1 MICSNF
7 LIFSF
12 TTERKEKAVKR
23 IKLLTPFW
31 CRETEYFFVFFA
43 LVKQSKHYLGNYI
56 VVVYFKVESITKKK
70 KSRQLYHKG
79 LLVVFFL
86 NFTYF
91 GTVDIQSEIS
101 KGARIKQCFVERF
114 INTFVSMCDIGVV
127 FKLNGKKNNYA
138 SFPIK

>member
-31 CRETEYFFVFFA
+31 CRETEYFFVFFFA
-43 LVKQSKHYLGNYI
+43 LVKQSKHYLGNDT

-70 KSRQLYHKG
+70 EKS
-79 LLVVFFL
+79 
-86 NFTYF
+86 
-91 GTVDIQSEIS
+91 
-101 KGARIKQCFVERF
+101 
-114 INTFVSMCDIGVV
+114 
-127 FKLNGKKNNYA
+127 
-138 SFPIK
+138 

>member
-43 LVKQSKHYLGNYI
+43 LVKQSKHYLGNDT

-70 KSRQLYHKG
+70 EKS
-79 LLVVFFL
+79 
-86 NFTYF
+86 
-91 GTVDIQSEIS
+91 
-101 KGARIKQCFVERF
+101 
-114 INTFVSMCDIGVV
+114 
-127 FKLNGKKNNYA
+127 
-138 SFPIK
+138 